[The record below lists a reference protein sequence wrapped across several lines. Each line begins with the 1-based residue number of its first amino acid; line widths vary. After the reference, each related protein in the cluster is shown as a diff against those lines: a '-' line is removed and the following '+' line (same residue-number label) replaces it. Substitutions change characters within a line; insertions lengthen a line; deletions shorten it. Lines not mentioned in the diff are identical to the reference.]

1 MKKILFFLSAVVM
14 LIIVCVQ
21 TNSSFTD
28 LLLENVEALSAGEV
42 HLGYKRTTGPCPQPY
57 AYKRWVSCAYG
68 GDSKECLPSDC

>member
-21 TNSSFTD
+21 TNSSSTD

-42 HLGYKRTTGPCPQPY
+42 HLGYKRTTGPCPQP
-57 AYKRWVSCAYG
+57 
-68 GDSKECLPSDC
+68 

>member
-21 TNSSFTD
+21 TNSSSTD

-42 HLGYKRTTGPCPQPY
+42 HFLTLTMRHPS
-57 AYKRWVSCAYG
+57 WIFLFFG
-68 GDSKECLPSDC
+68 G